1 MNFIRQCVKRPVAM
15 LMAVLCVLVFG
26 FVSITGTPITLLPD
40 MNLPM
45 LVIYTSYPNAGP
57 SEVESLVTDPLE
69 ATLGSLSGV
78 QSIDS
83 ISSEGTSIIM
93 LTYNFGTDLT
103 EPTAQV
109 RDRLEL
115 ISAMLPEDTSSP
127 MLLQMNMDET
137 PISTMTVTSGNIN
150 NIYNTVEAEVIPMME
165 RVEGVASVSLN
176 GGTQYSIVVELDE
189 LAAGRYG
196 IAMSQLTSTIAGA
209 NISLPAGY
217 LEQGSKSL
225 FLRSEN
231 KISSAADV
239 ADIPLTT
246 PTGAVIRVGDVARV
260 EELPQQRG
268 SVSRINGQECL
279 SISVSKQQDANTLR
293 VCRELAQVVE
303 KANGL
308 GYDLNIEV
316 VMDQGA
322 MIEEAINSVMT
333 SLMTGAAL
341 AVLVLWFFL
350 GDWKAAAIIA
360 ISIPFS
366 LILTFVMMYFA
377 DISIN
382 MVSLAGMVVGVGMI
396 VDNSIVVL
404 ESLFQRRS
412 AGEEYGQAAI
422 TGTKLVLSAV
432 VASTLT
438 SVVVYLPIVFM
449 GGLSSELMSQAGFTI
464 AFSLLASLISSIS
477 LVPCLFNRFEP
488 VDPDHPT
495 AANRFMAWLKEFY
508 AKAIGWVLDHT
519 RRTVIIAVLALVV
532 SLCTIPLI
540 GSELMPGM
548 DQGQFSISIETEEG
562 LNLETLDSYLQRAEE
577 VAASIPDVE
586 KYSANASTGSGG
598 GISISSLGG
607 GSSASVSVYLR
618 DGHKI
623 ETSEAA
629 KMAREAL
636 GEMPGCRI
644 TVTEASDMMSGMSS
658 NNVSVYIQ
666 SDDDQVLQDTVG
678 LLKEELLG
686 IEGIIAVSSDLT
698 DGRPEARIVVD
709 DLKAAAYGL
718 TPTYVT
724 SLVSQNVS
732 GSTAANITRE
742 GEEIAV
748 KIRYPEERYQTISD
762 LRSMSITTPM
772 GTTVPLTEIAVI
784 EMSTGPVSIM
794 HTGGDKIATV
804 SGQIFDRDY
813 GSVLEDVNTLVE
825 SIEMPAHSSI
835 LTTQNAVASMSSEFN
850 SLFTALGMAAFLVF
864 MVMAVQ
870 FESLR
875 LPFVIISAVP
885 MAAIGALLGLFLS
898 GSTLSMISIIGMIVL
913 VGLVVNNAIVLLEC
927 VGQNREAGMSM
938 DEALLAAGRS
948 RLRPIL
954 MPTLTTILGQFPLSL
969 GIGTGGKLMQPMA
982 IVVIGGLA
990 VSTLLTLLVVPAL
1003 YKNSEEK
1010 AERKRQK
1017 KLQRKAE
1024 KEAARKERSAALRAE
1039 KAE

>member
-26 FVSITGTPITLLPD
+26 FVSITQTPITLLPD

-45 LVIYTSYPNAGP
+45 LVIYTGYPNAGP

-78 QSIDS
+78 QTIDS
-83 ISSEGTSIIM
+83 ISSEGASIIM

-137 PISTMTVTSGNIN
+137 PISSMTITSSNID
-150 NIYNTVEAEVIPMME
+150 NIYNTVEAEIIPMME
-165 RVEGVASVSLN
+165 RVDGVASVDLS
-176 GGTQYSIVVELDE
+176 GGTNYSIVVELDE

-196 IAMSQLTSTIAGA
+196 IAMSQLSSAIAGA

-231 KISSAADV
+231 RITSASDV
-239 ADIPLTT
+239 ADIPLTA
-246 PTGAVIRVGDVARV
+246 PTGAVIRVGDVATV
-260 EELPQQRG
+260 SELPQQRS
-268 SVSRINGQECL
+268 SVSRINGQDCL
-279 SISVSKQQDANTLR
+279 SVSVSKQQDANTLR
-293 VCRELAQVVE
+293 VCSELADVVE

-308 GYDLNIEV
+308 GYDLNIEII
-316 VMDQGA
+316 MDQGE
-322 MIEEAINSVMT
+322 MIGEAISSVMT
-333 SLMTGAAL
+333 SLLTGAAL

-350 GDWKAAAIIA
+350 GDWKASAIIA

-366 LILTFVMMYFA
+366 LVLTFVMMYFA

-404 ESLFQRRS
+404 ESMFQRRD
-412 AGEEYGQAAI
+412 AGEGYAEAAVS
-422 TGTKLVLSAV
+422 GTRFVLSAV

-464 AFSLLASLISSIS
+464 AFSLLASLISSVT

-488 VDPDHPT
+488 REPDRPT
-495 AANRFMAWLKEFY
+495 AANRFMAWLREVYVKG
-508 AKAIGWVLDHT
+508 IRWVLAHT
-519 RRTVIIAVLALVV
+519 RRTVTIALLALVV

-562 LNLETLDSYLQRAEE
+562 LNLETLDSYLKKAEE
-577 VAASIPDVE
+577 VAASIPEVE
-586 KYSANASTGSGG
+586 KYSASASTGSGG
-598 GISISSLGG
+598 GISLSSLGG
-607 GSSASVSVYLR
+607 GSSANVSVYLR

-623 ETSEAA
+623 ETGEAA
-629 KMAREAL
+629 QMAREAL

-644 TVTEASDMMSGMSS
+644 TVTEANDMMGGMSS
-658 NNVSVYIQ
+658 ANLSVYVQ
-666 SDDDQVLQDTVG
+666 SDDDTVLQNTVND
-678 LLKEELLG
+678 LKEQLLD
-686 IEGIIAVSSDLT
+686 IDGIIAVSSDLT

-724 SLVSQNVS
+724 TLVNQNVS
-732 GSTAANITRE
+732 GATAANITRE
-742 GEEIAV
+742 GEELSV
-748 KIRYPEERYQTISD
+748 KVRYPEDRYETLSD
-762 LRSMSITTPM
+762 LMSMSIATPM

-794 HTGGDKIATV
+794 HSDGDRIATV
-804 SGQIFDRDY
+804 TAQIFDRDY
-813 GSVLEDVNTLVE
+813 GSVLADVDSMIANYD
-825 SIEMPAHSSI
+825 MPVHSSI
-835 LTTQNAVASMSSEFN
+835 FTTQNAIASMSSEFN
-850 SLFTALGMAAFLVF
+850 SLFTALAMAAFLVF

-927 VGQNREAGMSM
+927 VGQNREAGMEI
-938 DEALLAAGRS
+938 DDALTAAGRT

-954 MPTLTTILGQFPLSL
+954 MTTLTTIMGQLPLSL
-969 GIGTGGKLMQPMA
+969 GIGTGGQLMQPMA

-1010 AERKRQK
+1010 AERKRLK
-1017 KLQRKAE
+1017 KQQRKAE
-1024 KEAARKERSAALRAE
+1024 REAARQAKLAEQAADAAE
-1039 KAE
+1039 

>member
-26 FVSITGTPITLLPD
+26 FVSVSGTPITLLPD

-45 LVIYTSYPNAGP
+45 LVVYTGYPNAGP
-57 SEVESLVTDPLE
+57 SEVESLVTNPLE

-78 QSIDS
+78 QSVDS
-83 ISSEGTSIIM
+83 ISSEGASIIM
-93 LTYNFGTDLT
+93 LTYNFGTNLT

-137 PISTMTVTSGNIN
+137 PISTFSITSSNIN
-150 NIYNTVEAEVIPMME
+150 AIYNTIETEIVPMME
-165 RVEGVASVSLN
+165 RVDGVASVDLS

-196 IAMSQLTSTIAGA
+196 IAMSQLSSTITAA

-225 FLRSEN
+225 FLRSES
-231 KISSAADV
+231 KLTSAEDV
-239 ADIPLTT
+239 ANIPLTT
-246 PTGAVIRVGDVARV
+246 PTGAVIRVGDIATVS
-260 EELPQQRG
+260 ELPQKQT
-268 SVSRINGQECL
+268 SVSRINGQDCL
-279 SISVSKQQDANTLR
+279 TLSVSKQQDANTLK
-293 VCRELAQVVE
+293 VCNQLAEAAE
-303 KANGL
+303 KANAL
-308 GYDLNIEV
+308 GYDLKIEV
-316 VMDQGA
+316 VMDQGE
-322 MIEEAINSVMT
+322 MIEDAINSVMT
-333 SLMTGAAL
+333 SLLTGAAL

-350 GDWKAAAIIA
+350 GDWKASAIIA

-366 LILTFVMMYFA
+366 LVLTFVMIYFA

-404 ESLFQRRS
+404 ESQFQQRE
-412 AGEEYGQAAI
+412 AGEDYFSAAVK
-422 TGTKLVLSAV
+422 GTKFVLSSV

-438 SVVVYLPIVFM
+438 SVVVYLPIIFM

-464 AFSLLASLISSIS
+464 AFSLLASLISSIT
-477 LVPCLFNRFEP
+477 LVPCLFNKMEP
-488 VDPDHPT
+488 LEPDHPT
-495 AANRFMAWLKEFY
+495 LAIRFMTRLKEIY
-508 AKAIGWVLDHT
+508 SKGIVWVLGHS
-519 RRTVIIAVLALVV
+519 RLTVVLAVLALVV

-540 GSELMPGM
+540 GSELMPSM
-548 DQGQFSISIETEEG
+548 DQGQFTITIETEQG
-562 LNLETLDSYLQRAEE
+562 LNLETLDSYLQKAEE
-577 VAASIPDVE
+577 VAASIPEVE
-586 KYSANASTGSGG
+586 KYSASASTGSGG
-598 GISISSLGG
+598 GISLTSLGG
-607 GSSASVSVYLR
+607 GSSASVSVYLQ

-623 ETSEAA
+623 ETAEAA
-629 KMAREAL
+629 RLAREAL
-636 GEMPGCRI
+636 GQMPGCRI
-644 TVTEASDMMSGMSS
+644 TVTEANSMMSGFSS
-658 NNVSVYIQ
+658 NQLSVYIQ
-666 SDDDQVLQDTVG
+666 SDDTQTLYNTAD
-678 LLKEELLG
+678 LLKEQLLN

-724 SLVSQNVS
+724 GLVSQNVS
-732 GSTAANITRE
+732 GATAATINRE
-742 GEEIAV
+742 GEEISV
-748 KIRYPEERYQTISD
+748 KVRYPEERYQTLSD
-762 LRSMSITTPM
+762 LMSMSIATPM
-772 GTTVPLTEIAVI
+772 GTTVPLTEIAAI

-794 HTGGDKIATV
+794 HSGGDRIATLTA
-804 SGQIFDRDY
+804 QLYARDY
-813 GSVLEDVNTLVE
+813 GSVLADVDAMIAEFDL
-825 SIEMPAHSSI
+825 PAHSSI
-835 LTTQNAVASMSSEFN
+835 FTTQNSIASMSSEFN
-850 SLFTALGMAAFLVF
+850 SLFMALGLAAFLVF

-885 MAAIGALLGLFLS
+885 MAAIGALLGLLLS
-898 GSTLSMISIIGMIVL
+898 GTTLSMISIIGMIVL
-913 VGLVVNNAIVLLEC
+913 VGIVVNNAIVLLEC
-927 VGQNREAGMSM
+927 VGQNREAGMSV
-938 DEALLAAGRS
+938 DQALVSAGRT

-954 MPTLTTILGQFPLSL
+954 MTTLTTIMGQLPLSL
-969 GIGTGGKLMQPMA
+969 GIGTGGQLMQPMA
-982 IVVIGGLA
+982 IVIIGGLA

-1010 AERKRQK
+1010 ADRKQQK
-1017 KLQRKAE
+1017 KLQRKTE
-1024 KEAARKERSAALRAE
+1024 KEAARREKAAQRAE
-1039 KAE
+1039 AEQV